1 MKHLLLIGHG
11 YVAAHLA
18 PLALAAGWAVTG
30 TTRSDLARVAASG
43 ARPLLWDGCDSGPL
57 RDAAARADAI
67 LSSVAPAGRA
77 DPVAAALA
85 GMRMPW
91 AGYLSSTAVY
101 GDAGG
106 AWVDETG
113 PTTPTA
119 RRGLDRLA
127 AEAAWCDWAGASGAA
142 LHVFRLAG
150 IYGPHRSPFARLRAG
165 QARRIVKPGQ
175 VFSRIH
181 VTDIARAVMAAL
193 ADPHPGAVW
202 NLADLHPAPP
212 QDVITEAARLA
223 GLPAPPEE
231 DFATAAPSMTPAA
244 RAFYADSRR
253 IDASRIRRD
262 LDWTPLYPDYRAGLA
277 ACLQAERGACPS

>member
-11 YVAAHLA
+11 YVAAHLT

-30 TTRSDLARVAASG
+30 TSRGDAARVAASG
-43 ARPLLWDGCDSGPL
+43 AKPLLWDGSDPGPL
-57 RDAAARADAI
+57 REAAARANAV
-67 LSSVAPAGRA
+67 LSSVAPVGGAE
-77 DPVAAALA
+77 PVAAALA
-85 GMRMPW
+85 GARVPW

-106 AWVDETG
+106 AWVDEAT

-127 AEAAWCDWAGASGAA
+127 AEAAWRDWARASGAA

-150 IYGPHRSPFARLRAG
+150 IYGPARSPFARLRAG

-181 VTDIARAVMAAL
+181 VTDIARAIMAAL

-212 QDVITEAARLA
+212 QDMIAEAARLA

-262 LDWTPLYPDYRAGLA
+262 LDWAPLYPDYRAGLA
-277 ACLQAERGACPS
+277 ACLQAERGASPS